1 MVIRAGNRC
10 LILGTFFVFRSN
22 PSEEVKGVKQPIRAV
37 PLAVRVIPNVDAGLA
52 AQLELKPGIRSLGLL
67 TSSIDDV
74 GYTAIDEAT
83 KNAAVEVVYARS
95 FYAGSAHAS
104 GPLSGEFIGI
114 IGGESPSEVKSG
126 LDAAIGLME
135 NGACFYALNDEASHA
150 YYAHVISRTGS
161 YLSKVAGITEGEP
174 LAYLIAPPLEAVY
187 ALDAALK
194 AADVR
199 LCQFYGPP
207 TETNFGGGLLT
218 GSQSACTAAAEA
230 FAQAV
235 LEVAQDPKKSG

>member
-1 MVIRAGNRC
+1 MNQ
-10 LILGTFFVFRSN
+10 
-22 PSEEVKGVKQPIRAV
+22 QPIRAV
-37 PLAVRVIPNVDAGLA
+37 PLAVRIIPNVDAGLA
-52 AQLELKPGIRSLGLL
+52 LQLELKPGIRSLGLL

-104 GPLSGEFIGI
+104 GPLSGEFIGM
-114 IGGESPSEVKSG
+114 IGGASPAEVRSG
-126 LDAAIGLME
+126 LEAAIGLME
-135 NGACFYALNDEASHA
+135 SGACFYSLNNEGSHA
-150 YYAHVISRTGS
+150 YFAHVISRTGS
-161 YLSKVAGITEGEP
+161 YLSKVAGIPEGEP

-187 ALDAALK
+187 GLDAALK

-207 TETNFGGGLLT
+207 TETNFAGGLLT
-218 GSQSACTAAAEA
+218 GSQSACAAAAQA

-235 LEVAQDPKKSG
+235 AGVAQDPKKLG